1 MSKLNGAVRRVI
13 QAAAGVA
20 TAATLTVSG
29 AGVAS
34 AAPPPATPSIAGDNI
49 SPLMNV
55 ERCGGPIQVSL
66 DSVPGRTDLLGVS
79 FTPTGAF
86 GASPECAAPVKVEW
100 INGIA
105 PFAHVASVTVDK
117 PGPTRIDV
125 PVGAGVSL
133 LTTQTPAVS
142 SIGTSQYVWMQP

>member
-13 QAAAGVA
+13 QAAAGGVA

-29 AGVAS
+29 AGGVAS

-86 GASPECAAPVKVEW
+86 GGASRSARP
-100 INGIA
+100 
-105 PFAHVASVTVDK
+105 
-117 PGPTRIDV
+117 R
-125 PVGAGVSL
+125 
-133 LTTQTPAVS
+133 
-142 SIGTSQYVWMQP
+142 